1 LKSNNFD
8 QQTKIL
14 FILNGVRSGIP
25 KSDIRGFLDI
35 KYFFNCALI
44 VQSDQLQIYS
54 YNPFKNDFKVLQDVP
69 TIHEIFPDKLK
80 NLHGYRY
87 QLLLMDQPP
96 NFYVDPSTRR
106 LQGTEAFFMAHLLK
120 QQNTSLAVKNY
131 LRYEDFIKNAEKIM
145 DNNTEL
151 VTFNVGIKTENKNL
165 EKVPNFQTMEFCIL
179 VPFQS
184 SKSFLD
190 DILSPYQAA
199 VWIGFLAT
207 IFSSAVFWRFIHAR
221 LRGTNST
228 WDFLFNI
235 FGMFLLQGPQ
245 LPRIHPLQKL
255 MLQTFVFGTFILGTA
270 YQSQIIDLMFAARN
284 TMTIDSFEKLL
295 QSDLNLAAQ
304 EELFE
309 YYFNQGKFNQSK
321 VMLLDLRTP
330 ESFGQFAANNTALI
344 MRCDAVALLRK
355 AFPKSIDRFYTLN
368 EKIAETIDHYIFSK
382 RNPFKNEI
390 QHQISGYFESGL
402 RQYWNRFYET
412 ANNIKAPTLFDFAES
427 DFYLQFLDVRG
438 VFFIL
443 IGGLVITLF
452 VFILEIIHYRAKR
465 TKIFAEFKFWKLRMK
480 LRLRLKN
487 NSVRS
492 LKTFQLPQKMQRTKK
507 TTQFKPKK
515 LPMIFNEM
523 RIRKV
528 ELANTIL
535 TIKLSSLDS
544 RRKCE
549 MKFRRSGIVAFYK
562 KQDVIVTDL

>member
-1 LKSNNFD
+1 
-8 QQTKIL
+8 
-14 FILNGVRSGIP
+14 
-25 KSDIRGFLDI
+25 
-35 KYFFNCALI
+35 
-44 VQSDQLQIYS
+44 
-54 YNPFKNDFKVLQDVP
+54 
-69 TIHEIFPDKLK
+69 
-80 NLHGYRY
+80 
-87 QLLLMDQPP
+87 MDQPP

-207 IFSSAVFWRFIHAR
+207 IFSAAVVWRFIHAR

-245 LPRIHPLQKL
+245 LPRMHPLQKL

-270 YQSQIIDLMFAARN
+270 YQSKIIDLMFSARN
-284 TMTIDSFEKLL
+284 TMTIDSVESLL
-295 QSDLNLAAQ
+295 KSDLNLAI
-304 EELFE
+304 EGELLG
-309 YYFNQGKFNQSK
+309 YYDQSGFAQSK
-321 VMLLDLRTP
+321 VMLLNLRASK
-330 ESFGQFAANNTALI
+330 SFGEFAANNTALI
-344 MRCDAVALLRK
+344 MRCDMVDILRK
-355 AFPKSIDRFYTLN
+355 TLPGSLAKFYTLN
-368 EKIAETIDHYIFSK
+368 EKVEETIDHYTFSK

-390 QHQISGYFESGL
+390 KRHILSYFESGL
-402 RQYWNRFYET
+402 RQYWKRYYET
-412 ANNIKAPTLFDFAES
+412 ANNIKASTLFDFAES
-427 DFYLQFLDVRG
+427 DFYLKFLDVRG
-438 VFFIL
+438 AFFIL
-443 IGGLVITLF
+443 IGGLVIALF
-452 VFILEIIHYRAKR
+452 VFILEIIHYRVKR
-465 TKIFAEFKFWKLRMK
+465 SKIFAEFKFWKLRMK
-480 LRLRLKN
+480 LRLRLKK
-487 NSVRS
+487 NSVHS
-492 LKTFQLPQKMQRTKK
+492 LKTFQLPQKMQRAKK
-507 TTQFKPKK
+507 TTQLKPKK
-515 LPMIFNEM
+515 SSMIFNKM

-535 TIKLSSLDS
+535 TLKFRSLDS
-544 RRKCE
+544 RRMCE